1 MIFMLLP
8 PKGGNM
14 MPTGREARN
23 WREANESHVLKR
35 HVLATGFGGSPVEVT
50 PALGSP
56 CRSSALANAR
66 TAVPAAIGT
75 DHLASH
81 AKIRYTRSR
90 ND

>member
-1 MIFMLLP
+1 
-8 PKGGNM
+8 M

-23 WREANESHVLKR
+23 WREANGSRALER
-35 HVLATGFGGSPVEVT
+35 FVLAIGFGGSPVEVT

-81 AKIRYTRSR
+81 AKVRCT
-90 ND
+90 